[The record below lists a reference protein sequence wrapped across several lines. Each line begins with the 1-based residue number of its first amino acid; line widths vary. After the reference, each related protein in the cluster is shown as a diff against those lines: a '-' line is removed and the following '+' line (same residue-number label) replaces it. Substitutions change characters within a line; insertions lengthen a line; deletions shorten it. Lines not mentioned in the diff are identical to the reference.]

1 MAARLPR
8 FAALLGIAAL
18 IAIFASAF
26 VGIRFAVRE
35 YPPGA
40 LALLR
45 FGVASV
51 LLAGV
56 LLARRRRLPRPALR
70 DAPGLA
76 ASGLFGVTL
85 YHLALNAG
93 ERTVTA
99 AVASLFV
106 NTTPIFAALLA
117 TALLRERPRPRVAA
131 GIAIGFAGVTL
142 VSLGETGVLAFDRGA
157 ALVLAAALA
166 SAVYYVIEKP
176 YLSRYPALE
185 VTAWGFWS
193 GTLLLLPFGGQ
204 LAGAI
209 REAPPT
215 ATLAVLYLGA
225 FPAAIGYVG
234 WSMVL
239 ARMEVARATTLLYL
253 IPPVAALLGWGLL
266 GEALGPAAALG
277 GAVTIAGVALV
288 NARRKETSSARR
300 AAFDRHGRRE
310 GVDWDRSR
318 ERSVI
323 PGSRHDPTPPSRRRP
338 PRRLHVVLRG
348 RRGRAPAEAARGVP
362 GAARGRAGR

>member
-1 MAARLPR
+1 MAPRLPR
-8 FAALLGIAAL
+8 VTALLGIAAM
-18 IAIFASAF
+18 IAVFASAF
-26 VGIRFAVRE
+26 VGIRFAVRA

-45 FGVASV
+45 FGVAS
-51 LLAGV
+51 LLLGGA
-56 LLARRRRLPRPALR
+56 LLVRRGRLPLPALS
-70 DAPGLA
+70 DAPGLV

-117 TALLRERPRPRVAA
+117 AALLRERPRPRVVA
-131 GIAIGFAGVTL
+131 GIALGFAGVAL
-142 VSLGETGVLAFDRGA
+142 VSLGESGGLAFDRGA
-157 ALVLAAALA
+157 AFVLAAALA

-176 YLSRYPALE
+176 YLSRYPALD
-185 VTAWGFWS
+185 VTAWGFWA

-209 REAPPT
+209 RDAPPS

-234 WSMVL
+234 WSVVL
-239 ARMEVARATTLLYL
+239 SRMEVARATTLLYL
-253 IPPVAALLGWGLL
+253 IPPVAALLGWGFL
-266 GEALGPAAALG
+266 GEALAPAAALG
-277 GAVTIAGVALV
+277 GAITICGVALV
-288 NARRKETSSARR
+288 NARRSAASPARP
-300 AAFDRHGRRE
+300 APVDRHGRRE
-310 GVDWDRSR
+310 GVHWGRSR
-318 ERSVI
+318 ARSVI
-323 PGSRHDPTPPSRRRP
+323 PGSRHDPTPASRRRP
-338 PRRLHVVLRG
+338 PRRLPVVLRG
-348 RRGRAPAEAARGVP
+348 RRGRAPAAAARGVP
-362 GAARGRAGR
+362 GAARGGGGR